1 MNFDTFTPE
10 ILIRQCLTFEMDVL
24 TSWKF
29 IAVQFYVPSILRP
42 TKIESKNLNETDRLE
57 RPLSKFQKHIFPK
70 FRFCLSYIVEK
81 MH

>member
-10 ILIRQCLTFEMDVL
+10 ILIQQCLTFEMDVL

-42 TKIESKNLNETDRLE
+42 TKIESKNLNDYFKD
-57 RPLSKFQKHIFPK
+57 PLLLNSRTSLVFMLNQT
-70 FRFCLSYIVEK
+70 L
-81 MH
+81 